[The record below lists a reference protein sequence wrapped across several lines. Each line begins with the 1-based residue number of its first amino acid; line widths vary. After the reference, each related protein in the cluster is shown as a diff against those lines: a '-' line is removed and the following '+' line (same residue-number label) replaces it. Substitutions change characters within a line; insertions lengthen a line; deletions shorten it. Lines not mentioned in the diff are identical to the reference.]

1 MVCAVLIGGEGAELP
16 IFAKADVKQWLDAGN
31 KK

>member
-1 MVCAVLIGGEGAELP
+1 MICVFIGGEGAEMP
-16 IFAKADVKQWLDAGN
+16 KFAKADVKEWLDAGN